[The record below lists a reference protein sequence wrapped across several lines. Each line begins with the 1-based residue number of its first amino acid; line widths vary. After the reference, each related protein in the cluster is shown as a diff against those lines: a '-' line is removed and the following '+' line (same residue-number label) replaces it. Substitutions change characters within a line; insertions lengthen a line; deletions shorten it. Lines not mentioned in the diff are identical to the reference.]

1 MSKTF
6 NAVTP
11 EALTAHEELQM
22 ATKTL
27 SMVNRIGYGLG
38 DLANTLSF
46 GMTAGFLLVYYTD
59 VLGISAAAAGT
70 LFLVARVWDAI
81 NDPMMGTLCDK
92 LFQKHNGVGDKF
104 RPFLLKGSWLMLVT
118 GILVFW
124 APEGLSDTQK
134 LIWAY
139 VTYIVWGMCYT
150 FVNIP
155 YGSLATV
162 MTRDPGERAALAG
175 ARAMGS
181 VVGQV
186 VPTIIVPV
194 FLSTFADD
202 IAKAYLYSITVLGT
216 GSLICYLLAYRF
228 TEEHIKH
235 EPAPVTCNV
244 KFMDTVRTLGKNKPF
259 LCVSLSSVLLLTAIM
274 GQGSVLVY
282 YLSQNLGG
290 AVWLISVNGVIQ
302 VVGIVILGTLIGKLV
317 ARFGARKIMMTA
329 FCTVT
334 AASLAAF
341 LLPTSISGL
350 FVFIALGMPAFLVTH
365 ILVWA
370 NVADCIDYNYEI
382 SGQRQEGLIY
392 SSYSFMR
399 KMGQAIAGFI
409 AGMGLS
415 VIGYDA
421 TLDVQS
427 DSTLLGIKVIMFI
440 LPAICAAIC
449 ALLYKTMWT
458 LDSRKKD
465 QAPDAVA
472 EPAIC

>member
-1 MSKTF
+1 MGTKR
-6 NAVTP
+6 
-11 EALTAHEELQM
+11 LTM
-22 ATKTL
+22 A
-27 SMVNRIGYGLG
+27 NRVGYGLG

-70 LFLVARVWDAI
+70 LFLVARIWDAI

-92 LFQKHNGVGDKF
+92 LFQKHQGVGDKF

-139 VTYIVWGMCYT
+139 VTYIAWGMCYT

-162 MTRDPGERAALAG
+162 MTQDPGERASLAG

-181 VVGQV
+181 VGGSVI
-186 VPTIIVPV
+186 PTVIVPM
-194 FLSTFADD
+194 FLSLFADD
-202 IAKAYLYSITVLGT
+202 MSKAYLYSVAVLGF
-216 GSLICYLLAYRF
+216 GSLVCYLLAYRF
-228 TEEHIKH
+228 TQEHIKH
-235 EPAPVTCNV
+235 QPAPDAGKVS
-244 KFMDTVRTLGKNKPF
+244 FSDTLRTLGKNKPF
-259 LCVSLSSVLLLTAIM
+259 LCVSIASMFLLTAIM
-274 GQGSVLVY
+274 GQGSVLFY

-290 AVWLISVNGVIQ
+290 AVWVITANGLIQ
-302 VVGIVILGTLIGKLV
+302 VACVVVLGSVIGKLV
-317 ARFGARKIMMTA
+317 ARFGAGNIMITA
-329 FCTVT
+329 FSVVAVISTV
-334 AASLAAF
+334 AF
-341 LLPTSISGL
+341 LLPTSIVSL
-350 FVFIALGMPAFLVTH
+350 FAFFAIGMPALLITH

-370 NVADCIDYNYEI
+370 NIADCIDYNYEI

-399 KMGQAIAGFI
+399 KMGQAIAGFV

-415 VIGYDA
+415 IIGYDA
-421 TLDVQS
+421 ALDVQS
-427 DSTLLGIKVIMFI
+427 DSTLLGIKAIMFL
-440 LPAICAAIC
+440 LPAACAAIC
-449 ALLYKTMWT
+449 ALLYKTLWT
-458 LDSRKKD
+458 LDSRKD
-465 QAPDAVA
+465 QTKADAEVVV
-472 EPAIC
+472 EPAAL